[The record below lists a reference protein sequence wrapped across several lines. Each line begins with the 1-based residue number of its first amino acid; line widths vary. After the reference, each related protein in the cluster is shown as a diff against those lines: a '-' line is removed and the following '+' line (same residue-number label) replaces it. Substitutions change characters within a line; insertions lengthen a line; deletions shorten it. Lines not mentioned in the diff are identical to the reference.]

1 MYVNEMLLSKSIMTR
16 TMEKSEKIKNIYVYN
31 VDKQD
36 TSALSNLE
44 YIENLSKQSTT
55 FYSVHYI
62 IGFEG
67 EIVRCIPDFEIAWHS
82 KNLKEN
88 KEGISIVCCYR
99 KDGKLED
106 KTLES
111 LEKLISKLC
120 SIYNLDI
127 LVDVKYVKNK
137 IVTS

>member
-1 MYVNEMLLSKSIMTR
+1 MYVKEMLLSKNIMTR
-16 TMEKSEKIKNIYVYN
+16 TGEKLEKIKNIYVYN

-62 IGFEG
+62 IGVEG
-67 EIVRCIPDFEIAWHS
+67 EIIRCIPNFEMAWHS

-99 KDGKLED
+99 KDGELEG

-127 LVDVKYVKNK
+127 LVDVKYVK
-137 IVTS
+137 